1 MFEKNLGQFL
11 IMEGDAIIVAIFIA
25 FNGFYSVL
33 SSFPLKCFTVSQ
45 AFKIYLP
52 CRK

>member
-11 IMEGDAIIVAIFIA
+11 IMEDDVIIVAIFIA

-33 SSFPLKCFTVSQ
+33 SSFPV
-45 AFKIYLP
+45 
-52 CRK
+52 